1 MKIDH
6 DIIQRGKVGLIF
18 ILQFYRITTG
28 TMLSLFVPQS
38 CGDHVCTL
46 RENYEKEDNYHKIAI
61 YMNGFSMFVF
71 FLFYI
76 IELIREEWCV
86 KYLDINNNKSDN
98 NLRHIIEKYPK
109 LNTQMDKINK
119 IYYKLFIFN
128 SIVYFAN
135 ICVTIKVLNDYYY
148 NSATLSCF
156 TSFVLLVLMKLY
168 SSFIVS
174 YYSIKDD
181 KMSSAYVNEFVSY
194 NVMDSDFLETQKN
207 KIKEIKD
214 ENILEDIIPI
224 VN

>member
-6 DIIQRGKVGLIF
+6 DIIQRGRVGLIF

-46 RENYEKEDNYHKIAI
+46 TENYEKDDNYHKVAI
-61 YMNGFSMFVF
+61 YMNVFSMFVF

-86 KYLDINNNKSDN
+86 KYLDINNDTSDN

-119 IYYKLFIFN
+119 IYYNSFIFN
-128 SIVYFAN
+128 CIVYFAN

-194 NVMDSDFLETQKN
+194 NVMDSDFLEKQEN
-207 KIKEIKD
+207 KIEEIH
-214 ENILEDIIPI
+214 EEDIIPI